1 MITIEFEGI
10 EALRQS
16 WQRLQVRVG
25 PAVAHALKTE
35 ADQIL
40 EASFPLVPVD
50 STLLILTGMVEG
62 PTASGQE
69 TRVDIRYGGH
79 GLAPYAIVQHENTT
93 FNHPNG
99 GQHHFLSEP
108 VFTATGGMAER
119 LGALIGPA
127 LRG

>member
-1 MITIEFEGI
+1 MITVELEGI

-16 WQRLQVRVG
+16 WQRLQAQVG

-40 EASFPLVPVD
+40 EASWPLVPVD
-50 STLLILTGMVEG
+50 TTLLILTGMVEG
-62 PTASGQE
+62 PTASGHE
-69 TRVDIRYGGH
+69 TTVDIRYGGH

-93 FNHPNG
+93 FHHPNG
-99 GQHHFLSEP
+99 GQHHYLSEP

-119 LGALIGPA
+119 LGARIGPA